1 MPKLWA
7 GIDAGKGHHHC
18 VVIDEDGAR
27 LLSRRIVNEEA
38 EILDLLADVIAL
50 ADADDVCWATDLNS
64 GAAGLLL
71 SILADH
77 QQLVLYVPGR
87 AVHHAARTYRGDG
100 KTDAKDAGIIA
111 DQARMRRDLQ
121 PHRRDDELSTELRL
135 LTARRTDLVVDRTRS
150 LSRLRAVLLDY
161 FPALEAEF
169 DFAKMKAA
177 VVLVSRY
184 QTPDGLRRVG
194 QRRLTAWLKSRNC
207 YRPAVV
213 AERAIATAKRQQ
225 TQVAG
230 QTVGAAIVAEL
241 AADVLRLHSIIE
253 DLDRQIAS
261 RLEGH
266 RHAQILQSIPGFG
279 SLLAAEFIASTGGTI
294 AQFESADR
302 LAGVAGL
309 APAPRDSGRITGNHH
324 RPKRYDRRLLR
335 VCYLAAQTAA
345 IYCPV
350 SKSYYERK
358 RAEGKTHKQAIIAL
372 ARRRINVIWA
382 MLRDDRMFATIPITT
397 PGSP

>member
-1 MPKLWA
+1 MPQLWA

-18 VVIDEDGAR
+18 VVIDEDGNR
-27 LLSRRIVNEEA
+27 LLSRRIVNDEA
-38 EILDLLADVIAL
+38 EILDLLAEVSAL
-50 ADADDVCWATDLNS
+50 AETRHVCWATDLNG

-71 SILADH
+71 SILTNH
-77 QQLVLYVPGR
+77 QQLVHYVPGR

-121 PHRRDDELSTELRL
+121 PHRTDDQLSTELRL
-135 LTARRTDLVVDRTRS
+135 LTARRTDLVVDRTRAI
-150 LSRLRAVLLDY
+150 SRLRAVLLDY

-169 DFAKMKAA
+169 EFAKMKAA

-194 QRRLTAWLKSRNC
+194 QRRLTAWLKNQHC

-213 AERAIATAKRQQ
+213 AERAITAANRQQ
-225 TQVAG
+225 STVAG
-230 QTVGAAIVAEL
+230 QSVAASIVAGL
-241 AADVLRLHSIIE
+241 ANDILRLHEMVE
-253 DLDRQIAS
+253 DIDQQIAL
-261 RLEGH
+261 RLEGD

-279 SLLAAEFIASTGGTI
+279 PLLAAEFIASTGGNI
-294 AQFESADR
+294 SQFESADR

-350 SKSYYERK
+350 SRAFYERK
-358 RAEGKTHKQAIIAL
+358 RLEGKTPS
-372 ARRRINVIWA
+372 R
-382 MLRDDRMFATIPITT
+382 P
-397 PGSP
+397 

>member
-1 MPKLWA
+1 MPQIWA

-18 VVIDEDGAR
+18 VAIDENGTR
-27 LLSRRIVNEEA
+27 LLSRKIANDET
-38 EILDLLADVIAL
+38 EILDLLAEVIAL
-50 ADADDVCWATDLNS
+50 ADADHVCWATDLNS

-71 SILADH
+71 SILSAH
-77 QQLVLYVPGR
+77 HQLVLYVPGR
-87 AVHHAARTYRGDG
+87 AVHQAARTYRGDG
-100 KTDAKDAGIIA
+100 KTDAKDAAIIA

-121 PHRRDDELSTELRL
+121 PHRYDDDASIELRL
-135 LTARRTDLVVDRTRS
+135 LTARRTDLVVDRTRAI
-150 LSRLRAVLLDY
+150 SRLRAVLLDY

-194 QRRLTAWLKSRNC
+194 LRRLATWLKSKRC
-207 YRPAVV
+207 YRPAIV
-213 AERAIATAKRQQ
+213 AERAIAAANRQQ
-225 TQVAG
+225 THVAG
-230 QTVGAAIVAEL
+230 QTVGAAIVADL
-241 AADVLRLHSIIE
+241 ATDILRLHDIIE
-253 DLDRQIAS
+253 ALDRQIAS
-261 RLEGH
+261 RLEEH
-266 RHAQILQSIPGFG
+266 RQAQILQSIPGFG
-279 SLLAAEFIASTGGTI
+279 PLLAAEFIASIGGTVT
-294 AQFESADR
+294 QFESADR

-335 VCYLAAQTAA
+335 VCYLSAQTAA

-350 SKSYYERK
+350 SRAYYARK
-358 RAEGKTHKQAIIAL
+358 RAEGKTHKQAVIAL

-382 MLRDDRMFATIPITT
+382 MLRDETMFSATPLAALN
-397 PGSP
+397 SA

>member
-18 VVIDEDGAR
+18 VVIDEDGTR
-27 LLSRRIVNEEA
+27 LLSRRIANDEK
-38 EILDLLADVIAL
+38 EILDLLAEVVAL
-50 ADADDVCWATDLNS
+50 ADAQEVCWATDLNS

-71 SILADH
+71 SILTDH
-77 QQLVLYVPGR
+77 QQAVLYVPGR
-87 AVHHAARTYRGDG
+87 AVYHAARTYRGDG

-121 PHRRDDELSTELRL
+121 AHRKGNKVSTELRL
-135 LTARRTDLVVDRTRS
+135 LTARRTDLVVDRTRA

-194 QRRLTAWLKSRNC
+194 QRRLTTWLQSRSC
-207 YRPAVV
+207 YRPAIV
-213 AERAIATAKRQQ
+213 AERAISAANRQH

-230 QTVGAAIVAEL
+230 QTVGAAIVADL
-241 AADVLRLHSIIE
+241 AADVLRLHDIID

-261 RLEGH
+261 RVENN
-266 RHAQILQSIPGFG
+266 RQAQILQSIPGFG
-279 SLLAAEFIASTGGTI
+279 PLLAAEFIASTGGTI
-294 AQFESADR
+294 TQFESADR

-309 APAPRDSGRITGNHH
+309 APAPRDSGRISGNHH

-350 SKSYYERK
+350 SSAYYERK
-358 RAEGKTHKQAIIAL
+358 RSEGKTHKQAVIAL

-382 MLRDDRMFATIPITT
+382 MLRDDKLFTIAPTT
-397 PGSP
+397 PPSSA

>member
-1 MPKLWA
+1 MRQLWA

-18 VVIDEDGAR
+18 VVIDEDGTR
-27 LLSRRIVNEEA
+27 LLSRRIANQEA
-38 EILDLLADVIAL
+38 EILGLLSDVVAL
-50 ADADDVCWATDLNS
+50 AGTDHVCWATDLTG

-71 SILADH
+71 SILARHH
-77 QQLVLYVPGR
+77 QQVLYVPGR

-121 PHRRDDELSTELRL
+121 PHRTDDAMSTELQL
-135 LTARRTDLVVDRTRS
+135 LSARRTDLVADRTRAIN
-150 LSRLRAVLLDY
+150 RLRAALLNY

-177 VVLVSRY
+177 VILVSRY
-184 QTPDGLRRVG
+184 QTPDGLRKAG
-194 QRRLTAWLKSRNC
+194 LSRLTTWLKSRNC

-213 AERAIATAKRQQ
+213 AERAIAAANRQHAI
-225 TQVAG
+225 VAG
-230 QTVGAAIVAEL
+230 QSVGAAIVADL
-241 AADVLRLHSIIE
+241 AADVLRLHGTIDDIE
-253 DLDRQIAS
+253 RQIVS
-261 RLEGH
+261 RLQDCRPAEL
-266 RHAQILQSIPGFG
+266 LQSIPGFG
-279 SLLAAEFIASTGGTI
+279 PLLAAEFIASTGANIT
-294 AQFESADR
+294 QFDSADR

-345 IYCPV
+345 IYCPI
-350 SKSYYERK
+350 SRAYYQRK
-358 RAEGKTHKQAIIAL
+358 RTEGKTHKQAVIAL

-382 MLRDDRMFATIPITT
+382 MLRDDTT
-397 PGSP
+397 FRPTPVKAPHPA